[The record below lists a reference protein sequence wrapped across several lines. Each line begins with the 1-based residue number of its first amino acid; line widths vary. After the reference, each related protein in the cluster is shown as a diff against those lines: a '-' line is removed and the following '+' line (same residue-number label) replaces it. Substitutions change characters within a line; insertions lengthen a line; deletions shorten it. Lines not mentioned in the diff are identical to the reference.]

1 MREPR
6 PCDLSAGQPACTGR
20 KVAEIWRVASLSLQ
34 IEFSLRYSIFIF
46 LHFIIIFFGCLDILV
61 LHAAPRDRT
70 ITWLTPTVTQLHLPN
85 MEHCMHLLL
94 STRSHL
100 HSHSSHSLD
109 SSRPTLM
116 AITKVS
122 PFYEPGAP
130 PPPVPLLTSQAE
142 FCYEPTNAIT
152 ITAQEE
158 IPSGPTAATRQKVF
172 QSLPRARFR
181 SPVLHR
187 EASPGP
193 SRNYDNL
200 SDLSDLSELESS
212 SESESSVNSKE
223 GMIPKPEGESGRLNR
238 GGYNLQD
245 ALGWNSRQF
254 KKVKVR

>member
-1 MREPR
+1 MGANHYNYT
-6 PCDLSAGQPACTGR
+6 SQYGT
-20 KVAEIWRVASLSLQ
+20 
-34 IEFSLRYSIFIF
+34 
-46 LHFIIIFFGCLDILV
+46 
-61 LHAAPRDRT
+61 LHAL
-70 ITWLTPTVTQLHLPN
+70 ITF
-85 MEHCMHLLL
+85 
-94 STRSHL
+94 TRSHL
-100 HSHSSHSLD
+100 HSHSLD
-109 SSRPTLM
+109 SHRPTLM

-158 IPSGPTAATRQKVF
+158 IPSGPTAAIRQKMF

-181 SPVLHR
+181 SPVLLR
-187 EASPGP
+187 GASPGP

-200 SDLSDLSELESS
+200 SDLSDLSELGSS
-212 SESESSVNSKE
+212 SDSEASVSSVSSRE

-254 KKVKVR
+254 KKVKVRSLVGNIFGSTNNLELDFR